1 MQKRNNKYRREFI
14 ELFKKVNINIPL
26 LDDIKQFPPYA
37 KFLKEICT
45 NKRKFMKDEQIILSE
60 DVSAVLQGKLPPK
73 LNDPGSFTVPCI
85 IGNKGFDKAML
96 DLGASINLMPYDI
109 YKTLALDDIKPAKI
123 SLKLADRSQVVP
135 MGIVEDV
142 LVKIGELLIPADF
155 VILDMKDIASGG
167 EEEMPILFG
176 RPFMATAG
184 TKIDVK
190 EGILTMTVFETTIG
204 FRIFD
209 AMRSPM
215 PLGDCFKID
224 VVDEAIATSFIDTN
238 SRDPLET
245 SLVYP
250 DMDFLDEE
258 IVDATSAL
266 TTTPPTSTPYCF
278 QPLTYAFLG
287 DDETHPVVMSSK
299 LLTCEEE
306 KLLEVLRE
314 HKTAFGWTIADI
326 KGIIVSVCT
335 HNIYMEEDNKP
346 TRDPQRRLNP
356 PMMEVVK
363 KEVTKLLDHEIIYPI
378 SDSKWVSPV
387 QVVPKKG
394 GLTIVKND
402 RGEDVPRSKGS

>member
-1 MQKRNNKYRREFI
+1 
-14 ELFKKVNINIPL
+14 
-26 LDDIKQFPPYA
+26 
-37 KFLKEICT
+37 
-45 NKRKFMKDEQIILSE
+45 MKDEQIILSE
-60 DVSAVLQGKLPPK
+60 DVSAVLQGKLPQK
-73 LNDPGSFTVPCI
+73 LNDPGSFTIPCI

-96 DLGASINLMPYDI
+96 DLGASINLMPYDV
-109 YKTLALDDIKPAKI
+109 YRTLALDDIKPTKI

-142 LVKIGELLIPADF
+142 LVKIGELLIPVDF
-155 VILDMKDIASGG
+155 VILDMKDIASGE

-190 EGILTMTVFETTIG
+190 EGILTMTVFDTTIC

-209 AMRSPM
+209 AMKSPL

-224 VVDEAIATSFIDTN
+224 VVDEAVTTSFIESN
-238 SRDPLET
+238 SKDSLET
-245 SLVYP
+245 SLAYP

-258 IVDATSAL
+258 IVDATLAL
-266 TTTPPTSTPYCF
+266 TTTPPASIPYRI
-278 QPLTYAFLG
+278 QPFTALETRPACSPKLQPYILSPPKLEMKLLPSSLKYAFLG
-287 DDETHPVVMSSK
+287 DDETLPVVLSSK

-306 KLLEVLRE
+306 QLLEVLRE
-314 HKTAFGWTIADI
+314 HKVAIGWTIADI
-326 KGIIVSVCT
+326 KGICASVCT
-335 HNIYMEEDNKP
+335 HNIYMEENCKP
-346 TRDPQRRLNP
+346 IRDPQRRLNP
-356 PMMEVVK
+356 SMMEVVK
-363 KEVTKLLDHEIIYPI
+363 KEVTKLLDHGIIYPI

-402 RGEDVPRSKGS
+402 KGEDVPQRVQSG